1 MPEPALRHRN
11 RRVWVAVV
19 AAVMGGALLTSCG
32 GSSSASGA
40 TVVDISLG
48 RFIIDPASVEVP
60 AGDVELRVTNDDP
73 ELAHNLVVYGKGTKT
88 LAPGDSQT
96 LQIPDMQVGDY
107 RMWCDIQGHAQM
119 GQVGMFA
126 VVPAAATTT
135 TT

>member
-1 MPEPALRHRN
+1 MPEPASHHRS
-11 RRVWVAVV
+11 RRVWLPV
-19 AAVMGGALLTSCG
+19 AAAIVGGALLTSCG
-32 GSSSASGA
+32 ASSSAGGA

-60 AGDVELRVTNDDP
+60 TGDVELRVTNDDP

-96 LQIPDMQVGDY
+96 LQIPDMRVGDY

-119 GQVGMFA
+119 GQVGTFA
-126 VVPAAATTT
+126 VVPAPAAATT
-135 TT
+135 